1 MAKASITQLR
11 MLADRIAE
19 DEPGREFKIDR
30 TPLTDPEMKMLM
42 KELNRMM
49 VLTQSTIHRKML
61 TYHIGYIVFAAEA
74 AKKYF
79 EPKSFGGRYAVD
91 TQFGID
97 SIRPEMLGLNT
108 SRVYT
113 SGAAAPGYV
122 PVPDWGLT
130 YTDPPDAGDTGDPCP
145 EGFTHWICGTA
156 ETDAYTIKEDSLIL
170 VTALDNLTQELY
182 GTPPLAMAVKPN
194 MLNGEEK
201 PVLTLRP
208 MLVGD
213 MPAMVLPSPW
223 LFIPKTDVRIEKQ
236 IRDVGKDC
244 LAMYGMAFG
253 TGSYLKNK
261 AQLDV
266 TT

>member
-1 MAKASITQLR
+1 MGNQASITQLR
-11 MLADRIAE
+11 NLADKIADE
-19 DEPGREFKIDR
+19 EPGKEFKIDR
-30 TPLTDPEMKMLM
+30 TPLTDNEMKMLM

-61 TYHIGYIVFAAEA
+61 TYHIGYIVFAAES

-79 EPKSFGGRYAVD
+79 EPKSFGGRYAAD

-97 SIRPEMLGLNT
+97 SIRSEMLGINQSKL
-108 SRVYT
+108 YT
-113 SGAAAPGYV
+113 SGTTTYV
-122 PVPDWGLT
+122 PVPDWGLN
-130 YTDPPDAGDTGDPCP
+130 YTTPISATN
-145 EGFTHWICGTA
+145 EGFFDWVVGSA
-156 ETDAYTIKEDSLIL
+156 AGANYSIKEDSLIL
-170 VTALDNLTQELY
+170 VTALDNLTQQLY
-182 GTPPLAMAVKPN
+182 GTPPLATAVKPQ

-236 IRDVGKDC
+236 VRDVGKDC
-244 LAMYGMAFG
+244 LAMYGIAFG
-253 TGSYLKNK
+253 TGSYLKKK

-266 TT
+266 GT

>member
-1 MAKASITQLR
+1 

-19 DEPGREFKIDR
+19 EEPGREFKIDR
-30 TPLTDPEMKMLM
+30 TPLTDDEMRMLM

-97 SIRPEMLGLNT
+97 SIRPEMMGQNT
-108 SRVYT
+108 SRLYSAGNDAYT
-113 SGAAAPGYV
+113 

-130 YTDPPDAGDTGDPCP
+130 YPDPPSSDD
-145 EGFTHWICGTA
+145 EGFTHWVCGA
-156 ETDAYTIKEDSLIL
+156 SPSDNYTIKEDSLML

-213 MPAMVLPSPW
+213 MAAMVLPSPW

-236 IRDVGKDC
+236 IRDAGKDC

-266 TT
+266 TK

>member
-1 MAKASITQLR
+1 MSSKASITQLR
-11 MLADRIAE
+11 NMADRIAI
-19 DEPGREFKIDR
+19 DEQGREFKIDR
-30 TPLTDPEMKMLM
+30 TPLSDPEMKMLM
-42 KELNRMM
+42 KEINRMM
-49 VLTQSTIHRKML
+49 VLTQSTIQRKML
-61 TYHIGYIVFAAEA
+61 TYHIAYIVFAAEA

-97 SIRPEMLGLNT
+97 SIRPEMMGLNT
-108 SRVYT
+108 SRLYNSAAGNYT
-113 SGAAAPGYV
+113 
-122 PVPDWGLT
+122 PVPDWGVT
-130 YTDPPDAGDTGDPCP
+130 YPDAPDADND
-145 EGFTHWICGTA
+145 GFTQWVCGTSA
-156 ETDAYTIKEDSLIL
+156 SDNYTIKEDSLIL
-170 VTALDNLTQELY
+170 VTALDNLTQEMY
-182 GTPPLAMAVKPN
+182 GTPPLAMAVKPS

-236 IRDVGKDC
+236 IRGVGKDC

>member
-1 MAKASITQLR
+1 MGKASITQLR
-11 MLADRIAE
+11 MLADRIAFE
-19 DEPGREFKIDR
+19 EPGKEFKIDR
-30 TPLTDPEMKMLM
+30 TPLTDDEMKMLM
-42 KELNRMM
+42 KEINRMM
-49 VLTQSTIHRKML
+49 ILTQSTIHRKML

-79 EPKSFGGRYAVD
+79 EPKTFGGRYAAD

-97 SIRPEMLGLNT
+97 SIRPEMVGLNQT
-108 SRVYT
+108 GLYAT
-113 SGAAAPGYV
+113 GTI
-122 PVPDWGLT
+122 PVPDWGLS
-130 YTDPPDAGDTGDPCP
+130 YTTAPTAAND
-145 EGFTHWICGTA
+145 GFVEWICGDSA
-156 ETDAYTIKEDSLIL
+156 SKNYRVKEDSLIL

-182 GTPPLAMAVKPN
+182 GTPPLATAVKPN

-213 MPAMVLPSPW
+213 LPAMVLPSPW
-223 LFIPKTDVRIEKQ
+223 MFIPKTDVRIEKQ
-236 IRDVGKDC
+236 IRGVGKDC

-266 TT
+266 TA

>member
-1 MAKASITQLR
+1 MGKASLSQLR
-11 MLADRIAE
+11 NLADRIADE
-19 DEPGREFKIDR
+19 EPGKEFKVGR
-30 TPLTDPEMKMLM
+30 TDLTDDEMKMLM

-79 EPKSFGGRYAVD
+79 EPNSFGGRFASD

-108 SRVYT
+108 SRLYS
-113 SGAAAPGYV
+113 SGIDTQVAT
-122 PVPDWGLT
+122 PDWGLT
-130 YTDPPDAGDTGDPCP
+130 YSDAPDATGGTVPG
-145 EGFTHWICGTA
+145 GFTHWVCGSSAATN
-156 ETDAYTIKEDSLIL
+156 YKIKEDSLIL
-170 VTALDNLTQELY
+170 VTALDNLTEELY
-182 GTPPLAMAVKPN
+182 GTPPLATAVKPN
-194 MLNGEEK
+194 LMNGEEK
-201 PVLTLRP
+201 PVVTLRP

-223 LFIPKTDVRIEKQ
+223 MFLPKTDVRIQKQ

-244 LAMYGMAFG
+244 LAMYGLAFG
-253 TGSYLKNK
+253 TGSFLKNT
-261 AQLDV
+261 AQLDLSS
-266 TT
+266 

>member
-1 MAKASITQLR
+1 MSKASITQLR
-11 MLADRIAE
+11 MLADRIASE
-19 DEPGREFKIDR
+19 EPGREFKIDR
-30 TPLTDPEMKMLM
+30 TPLTDDEMKMLM
-42 KELNRMM
+42 KEINRMM

-97 SIRPEMLGLNT
+97 SIRPEMVGLNT
-108 SRVYT
+108 SRLYT
-113 SGAAAPGYV
+113 SGTSTYI

-130 YTDPPDAGDTGDPCP
+130 YPDAPTADN
-145 EGFTHWICGTA
+145 EGFTHWVCGAGTS
-156 ETDAYTIKEDSLIL
+156 DNYTIKEDSLLL

-236 IRDVGKDC
+236 VRDVGKDC

-266 TT
+266 ST

>member
-1 MAKASITQLR
+1 MSKASITQLR
-11 MLADRIAE
+11 ILADKIAD
-19 DEPGREFKIDR
+19 DEQGREFKIDR
-30 TPLTDPEMKMLM
+30 TPLTDDEMKMLM

-97 SIRPEMLGLNT
+97 SIRSEMMGLNT
-108 SRVYT
+108 SRVYS
-113 SGAAAPGYV
+113 SGTTTYI

-130 YTDPPDAGDTGDPCP
+130 YTDAPDATT
-145 EGFTHWICGTA
+145 EGFTHWVCGATSA
-156 ETDAYTIKEDSLIL
+156 DNYTIKEDSLIL

-223 LFIPKTDVRIEKQ
+223 LFIPKTDVKIEKQ
-236 IRDVGKDC
+236 VRDVGKDC